1 MIFRDFE
8 QKIIKNI
15 NESGMSIDAIYFIM
29 KSIMQ
34 EIEQQYFEFC
44 KKEDMER
51 AEAAQ
56 KILESDN
63 TNEESSSEAEKAA
76 AANINEEGAK

>member
-1 MIFRDFE
+1 MIFRDVE
-8 QKIIKNI
+8 QKIVKVL

-34 EIEQQYFEFC
+34 EIEEKYYEYC
-44 KKEDMER
+44 RMED

-56 KILESDN
+56 KTLESDQ
-63 TNEESSSEAEKAA
+63 TNEESNIEDETSA
-76 AANINEEGAK
+76 AANENEEEGKLE